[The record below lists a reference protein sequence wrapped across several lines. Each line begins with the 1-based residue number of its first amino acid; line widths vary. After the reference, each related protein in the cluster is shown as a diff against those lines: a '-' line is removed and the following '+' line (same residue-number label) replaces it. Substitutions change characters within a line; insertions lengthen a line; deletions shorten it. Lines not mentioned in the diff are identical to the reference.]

1 MQRGWAG
8 KLSFVRDLDAPLLQL
23 SATDRFTLRDA
34 CQGVHVFGGIGSGKT
49 SGSGKALATAYLR
62 AGFGGLVLA
71 AKPDEV
77 EQWAQY
83 AYANGRMNSFVQFG
97 ERAGGFNFIE
107 YELAR
112 QGADGIG
119 SVVECLMRIL
129 EAARLT
135 GANPSQGGQQFWD
148 DATRQLLRNTIP
160 ILYSATGTVRIPDI
174 IRFVS
179 SAPTSMDQARNA
191 DWQAESFMFRALL
204 AVRQEPVR
212 PISTADFEKIGSY
225 WRDEFAQLDPK
236 TRSNIAISLSTVL
249 DRFNRGRLHKAFCT
263 DTTVV
268 PEMSLH
274 GAVIVMD
281 MPALTWNEDGIIAQQ
296 LFKYM
301 WQRAVLSRNALE
313 SRHRERPVFLW
324 VDESQYFVNSFD
336 TDFQS
341 TCRSS
346 RACTVYLTQ
355 SLPTYYAK
363 MGSENAKHKADML
376 LGNFGTKIFHNNADP
391 ETNRW
396 AADTIGRVI
405 QRRGSYSEGSSDS
418 RSYGM
423 SEGESTNA
431 GWNSSAGQS
440 RDAQGNYSTNF
451 SSGRSGGSGENIGRN
466 RGLNR
471 GQSVTGGYSETMDY
485 EIEPADFARVLRT
498 GGPAYGKQ
506 VSAVWFQ
513 AGKTFNDSRRNY
525 LLTTFQ
531 Q

>member
-1 MQRGWAG
+1 MSYI
-8 KLSFVRDLDAPLLQL
+8 KNLDAPLLQL
-23 SATDRFTLRDA
+23 SAADNFTLRDA

-49 SGSGKALATAYLR
+49 SGSGKALAAAYLR

-77 EQWAQY
+77 EQWVAY
-83 AYANGRMNSFVQFG
+83 ARANGRENSLLLFG
-97 ERAGGFNFIE
+97 DRGGGFNFIT

-112 QGADGIG
+112 QGPDGIG

-135 GANPSQGGQQFWD
+135 GTNPGQGSQQFWD

-160 ILYSATGTVRIPDI
+160 ILYAAIGAVSIPDI
-174 IRFVS
+174 IQFVS
-179 SAPTSMDQARNA
+179 SAPASLEQARSA

-204 AVRQEPVR
+204 GANKTPVR
-212 PISTADFEKIGSY
+212 PLNQLELKKIGSY
-225 WRDEFAQLDPK
+225 WRNEFAQLDPK

-249 DRFNRGRLHKAFCT
+249 DRFNRGRLHRAFCT
-263 DTTVV
+263 TTTLV
-268 PEMSLH
+268 PELTFH
-274 GAVIVMD
+274 GAIIVLN

-313 SRHRERPVFLW
+313 PQHRERPVFLW
-324 VDESQYFVNSFD
+324 ADESQYFVNSFD

-346 RACTVYLTQ
+346 RACTVYLSQ

-363 MGSENAKHKADML
+363 MGAENAKHKADML
-376 LGNFGTKIFHNNADP
+376 LGNFGTKVFHNNADP

-405 QRRGSYSEGSSDS
+405 QRRGNYSEGRSDS
-418 RSYGM
+418 RSFGM
-423 SEGESTNA
+423 NEGESTNV
-431 GWNSSAGQS
+431 GWNSGVGSS
-440 RDAQGNYSTNF
+440 RDAQGNYSTNV
-451 SSGRSGGSGENIGRN
+451 SHGRSGGSGDNIGRN

-471 GQSVTGGYSETMDY
+471 GESVSGGYSETMDY
-485 EIEPADFARVLRT
+485 EIEPGDFSRVLRT
-498 GGPAYGKQ
+498 GGPANGNQ
-506 VSAVWFQ
+506 VTAVWFQ
-513 AGKTFNDSRRNY
+513 AGKQFNESGRNY
-525 LLTTFQ
+525 LLTRFQ